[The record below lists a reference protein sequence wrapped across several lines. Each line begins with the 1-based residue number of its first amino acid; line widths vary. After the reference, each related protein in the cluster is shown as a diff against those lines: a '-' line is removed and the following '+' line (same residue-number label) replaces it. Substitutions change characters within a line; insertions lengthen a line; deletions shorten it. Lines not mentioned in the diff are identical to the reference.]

1 MPYFVKFM
9 KSAILILTGWLSV
22 FYADAQPGC
31 TDPQAMN
38 FDPSATQNDG
48 SCAYPPTIYTPQQL
62 ANLPAAI
69 AEASGLEFFNGQLW
83 LQQDGGAGPM
93 LHTLDTLT
101 SAVLQTLP
109 LPSLENKDWEDLA
122 ENATHLYVGD
132 FGNNAG
138 NRTDLRI
145 YKISK
150 NDLLAGTVTA
160 EIIEF
165 SFSDQTDFTPA
176 PNATNHDCEAFVV
189 LGDSLHIFS
198 KRWLDNT
205 TRRYVLPTT
214 PGTYIA
220 DLRDSFDTDC
230 LVTAADVSDEGMLL
244 LLGYDGSTS
253 ETSLWLLWDYPGT
266 SVFAGNKRKLTLG
279 SAINMSQAEGIA
291 FSSPTTGFICSER
304 ISVFQQRLLR
314 FDVGPWSTGPSA
326 TAAQRGRAGL
336 LVYPNPFSD
345 CLNIDFQGVVED
357 GAALALLAADGCV
370 LQNAVL
376 RSGTTSLDTTILP
389 VGTYFLLVKNGGTV
403 RVEKVVKW

>member
-1 MPYFVKFM
+1 MPFFVKFM
-9 KSAILILTGWLSV
+9 KPTILILCAWLTI
-22 FYADAQPGC
+22 FCADAQPGC
-31 TDPQAMN
+31 TDPQALN

-48 SCAYPPTIYTPQQL
+48 SCAYPPTIYTPPQV
-62 ANLPAAI
+62 AELPTAI
-69 AEASGLEFFNGQLW
+69 AEASGIEFFNGQLW

-93 LHTLDTLT
+93 LHTLDTLAA
-101 SAVLQTLP
+101 AVLQTLP
-109 LPSLENKDWEDLA
+109 LSSLENKDWEDLA
-122 ENATHLYVGD
+122 EDAEHLYIGD

-150 NDLLAGTVTA
+150 NDLLAGTA
-160 EIIEF
+160 NGEIIEF

-176 PNATNHDCEAFVV
+176 PNATNHDCEAFLV

-198 KRWLDNT
+198 KRWLDNST
-205 TRRYVLPTT
+205 HRYVLPNT
-214 PGTYIA
+214 PGSHIA
-220 DLRDSFDTDC
+220 KLRDSLDTDC
-230 LVTAADVSDEGMLL
+230 LVTAADYSDEGMVL

-304 ISVFQQRLLR
+304 ISIFPQRLLR
-314 FDVGPWSTGPSA
+314 FDVGQWLTGPSA
-326 TAAQRGRAGL
+326 TVAQRGRAGV

-357 GAALALLAADGCV
+357 GAALALLTSNGHV
-370 LQNAVL
+370 LQNGVL

-389 VGTYFLLVKNGGTV
+389 AGTYFLLLKNGGKV
-403 RVEKVVKW
+403 QVEKLVKK